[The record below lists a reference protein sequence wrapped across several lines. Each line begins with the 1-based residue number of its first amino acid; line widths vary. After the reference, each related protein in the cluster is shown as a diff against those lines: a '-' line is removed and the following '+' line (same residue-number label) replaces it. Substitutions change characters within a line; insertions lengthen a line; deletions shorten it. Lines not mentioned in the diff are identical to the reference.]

1 MMGHGLNFICFFTQ
15 TPYERLARLN
25 KHRNVEITSPAAT
38 DDADP
43 TPKFSSKN
51 VTIAADDA
59 TRVIHYE
66 VESEDEGDND
76 TDQDNDDDE
85 DEDDFQDAHD
95 SVDTT
100 DEITAAPDMASLTV
114 PEAGSGTGGS
124 SSSSNG
130 GSNHSGEVHEPLRV
144 FAGNIGQEAPL
155 FHTFSIGLSTTA
167 DELVKDAV
175 SRFALDLAATE
186 GTIIEYY
193 IAVQGLDGGKM
204 SIYFDPF
211 G

>member
-1 MMGHGLNFICFFTQ
+1 M
-15 TPYERLARLN
+15 
-25 KHRNVEITSPAAT
+25 
-38 DDADP
+38 
-43 TPKFSSKN
+43 
-51 VTIAADDA
+51 TIAGDDA

-76 TDQDNDDDE
+76 TDNDNNNDDD
-85 DEDDFQDAHD
+85 DDDDDDFQDAHD

-100 DEITAAPDMASLTV
+100 DEITAAPEMASLTV
-114 PEAGSGTGGS
+114 PEGGSG
-124 SSSSNG
+124 G

-155 FHTFSIGLSTTA
+155 FHTFSIDLSTTA

-193 IAVQGLDGGKM
+193 IAVQGLDGGK
-204 SIYFDPF
+204 
-211 G
+211 